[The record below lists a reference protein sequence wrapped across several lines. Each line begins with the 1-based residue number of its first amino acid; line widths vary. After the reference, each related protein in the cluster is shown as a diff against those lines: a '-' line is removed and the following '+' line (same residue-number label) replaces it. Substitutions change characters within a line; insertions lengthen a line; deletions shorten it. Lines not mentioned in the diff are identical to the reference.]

1 MKKSVNEVVKS
12 AALPIAAACTIVAS
26 GCSSTWSVAE
36 EDLATLVTAIISFV
50 SSALGI
56 VFVWVLANLKTWLD
70 AWKKKRDAKESE
82 VATKEQNSDNKK

>member
-82 VATKEQNSDNKK
+82 VATKEQNSDNKE

>member
-36 EDLATLVTAIISFV
+36 EDLATLVTAIISFA

-82 VATKEQNSDNKK
+82 VATKEQNSDNKE

>member
-36 EDLATLVTAIISFV
+36 EDLAILVTAIISFA